1 MSTHPKHLLN
11 LVDLP
16 SAYVQDLVRDAR
28 RVRAEFRESGANRLL
43 KGRTAA
49 LFFEKPSLRTRVTFE
64 VAMTQTGGA
73 TVILDPASVSLGK
86 RESVHDAAK
95 SLSRWVDCIV
105 ARTFSQGLV
114 EELAHYATVPVINAL
129 TDEEHP
135 CQALAFGEML
145 LEKRGLDGQMH
156 DGLHGARVAFIGD
169 GNNVANSLAALAGH
183 CGMHFTLACPEGYEQ
198 PAGLIEK
205 VEALCRASGGSY
217 RQVRDPREAVRDAD
231 VIYTDVWVS
240 MGEEGQAAAKTAQ
253 FRDYQVNAALLAEA
267 PASCLVTHCL
277 PAHPGEEI
285 TQEVMDSDRYVA
297 FDEAE
302 NRLHAQKA
310 VLLKLITPSI

>member
-1 MSTHPKHLLN
+1 MTRHLLN
-11 LVDLP
+11 LVDQP
-16 SAYVQDLVRDAR
+16 TALVEELVHDAAR
-28 RVRAEFRESGANRLL
+28 LRAEFRASGPTDAL

-64 VAMTQTGGA
+64 VAMIQTGGA
-73 TVILDPASVSLGK
+73 AVVLDPNSISLGK

-105 ARTFSQGLV
+105 ARTFSQSLV
-114 EELAHYATVPVINAL
+114 DELAHHASVPVINAL

-135 CQALAFGEML
+135 CQALAFGQMV
-145 LEKRGLDGQMH
+145 LERRGSLR
-156 DGLHGARVAFIGD
+156 GARVAFVGD

-183 CGMHFTLACPEGYEQ
+183 CGMHFTLACPEGFEM
-198 PAGLIEK
+198 PAGLVRKAQE
-205 VEALCRASGGSY
+205 LCKATGGSV
-217 RQVRDPREAVRDAD
+217 RMTRDPADAVRDAD

-240 MGEEGQAAAKTAQ
+240 MGEEAQGAEKALKFQA
-253 FRDYQVNAALLAEA
+253 YQVNGALLASA
-267 PASCLVTHCL
+267 PADCVVTHCL

-285 TQEVMDSDRYVA
+285 TQEVMDSPRYVA

-310 VLLKLITPSI
+310 VLLKLIRG

>member
-1 MSTHPKHLLN
+1 MPRHLLN
-11 LVDLP
+11 LVDQP
-16 SAYVQDLVRDAR
+16 SALVEELVRDAAR
-28 RVRAEFRESGANRLL
+28 LHADFRAAGPSEALH
-43 KGRTAA
+43 GRTAA

-64 VAMTQTGGA
+64 VAMIQTGGS

-105 ARTFSQGLV
+105 ARTFTQALV
-114 EELAHYATVPVINAL
+114 DDLAHHASVPVINAL

-135 CQALAFGEML
+135 CQALAFGQMV
-145 LEKRGLDGQMH
+145 LERRGSLK
-156 DGLHGARVAFIGD
+156 GARVAFVGD

-183 CGMHFTLACPEGYEQ
+183 CGMHFTLACPKGYEQ
-198 PAGLIEK
+198 PAALLQK
-205 VEALCRASGGSY
+205 VEALCAVSGGSY
-217 RQVRDPREAVRDAD
+217 KQTYDPIEAVRDAD

-240 MGEEGQAAAKTAQ
+240 MGEEDQAVEKTKS
-253 FRDYQVNAALLAEA
+253 FHPYQVNAALLAAA
-267 PASCLVTHCL
+267 PATCVVTHCL

-285 TQEVMDSDRYVA
+285 TQEVMDSPRYVA

-310 VLLKLITPSI
+310 VLIHLISGK

>member
-1 MSTHPKHLLN
+1 MIRHLLN
-11 LVDLP
+11 LVDQPTAL
-16 SAYVQDLVRDAR
+16 VEELVRDAA
-28 RVRAEFRESGANRLL
+28 RVRAEFKKNGPSDAL

-64 VAMTQTGGA
+64 VAMIQTGGA
-73 TVILDPASVSLGK
+73 AVVLDPNSVSLGK

-105 ARTFSQGLV
+105 ARTFSQSLV
-114 EELAHYATVPVINAL
+114 DELAHHATVPVVNAL
-129 TDEEHP
+129 TDLEHP

-145 LEKRGLDGQMH
+145 LERRGELK
-156 DGLHGARVAFIGD
+156 GARVAFIGD

-183 CGMHFTLACPEGYEQ
+183 CGMHFTLACPEGFEM
-198 PAGLIEK
+198 PAELVK
-205 VEALCRASGGSY
+205 KADALCRATGGSV
-217 RQVRDPREAVRDAD
+217 RQVRDPREAARDAD
-231 VIYTDVWVS
+231 VLYTDVWVS
-240 MGEEGQAAAKTAQ
+240 MGEEGQAAEKTQ
-253 FRDYQVNAALLAEA
+253 VFRPYQINAALLAAA
-267 PASCLVTHCL
+267 PSECVVTHCL

-285 TQEVMDSDRYVA
+285 TQDVMESPRYVA

-310 VLLKLITPSI
+310 VLLKLIRG

>member
-1 MSTHPKHLLN
+1 MKPRHLLD
-11 LVDLP
+11 LVDQPTERVQALLR
-16 SAYVQDLVRDAR
+16 SAVEVRKNFKA
-28 RVRAEFRESGANRLL
+28 SGPTAQL

-64 VAMTQTGGA
+64 VAMIQTGGA
-73 TVILDPASVSLGK
+73 AIVLDPSSISLGK

-105 ARTFSQGLV
+105 ARTFSQSLV
-114 EELAHYATVPVINAL
+114 EELAKYASVPVINAL
-129 TDEEHP
+129 TDIEHP

-145 LEKRGLDGQMH
+145 LEKMNTLRG
-156 DGLHGARVAFIGD
+156 AKVVFIGD

-183 CGMHFTLACPEGYEQ
+183 CGMHFTLACPEGFEQ
-198 PAGLIEK
+198 PAGFLSK
-205 VEALCRASGGSY
+205 VSDLCRVSGGSY

-231 VIYTDVWVS
+231 ILYTDVWIS
-240 MGEEGQAAAKTAQ
+240 MGEEDQAEAKKKKFQ
-253 FRDYQVNAALLAEA
+253 GYQINTALLDLA
-267 PASCLVTHCL
+267 PSHCLVTHCL

-285 TQEVMDSDRYVA
+285 TEEVMNSPRYVC

-310 VLLKLITPSI
+310 VLLDVIPGN

>member
-1 MSTHPKHLLN
+1 MRHLLGLIHESSSHVES
-11 LVDLP
+11 LVQ
-16 SAYVQDLVRDAR
+16 AAVRAK
-28 RVRAEFRESGANRLL
+28 AEFRTLGPSDAL

-64 VAMTQTGGA
+64 VAMIQTGGA
-73 TVILDPASVSLGK
+73 AVVLDPSSVSLGK

-114 EELAHYATVPVINAL
+114 EELAQYASVPVINAL
-129 TDEEHP
+129 TDIEHP
-135 CQALAFGEML
+135 CQALAFGEMMV
-145 LEKRGLDGQMH
+145 EKRGALRD
-156 DGLHGARVAFIGD
+156 LKVAFIGD

-198 PAGLIEK
+198 PADFLTKVQGLCES
-205 VEALCRASGGSY
+205 SGGSY
-217 RQVRDPREAVRDAD
+217 RQVRDPREAVRDSD
-231 VIYTDVWVS
+231 VIYTDVWIS
-240 MGEEGQAAAKTAQ
+240 MGEEAVEDQKKKSFAS
-253 FRDYQVNAALLAEA
+253 YQVNDALLAAA
-267 PASCLVTHCL
+267 PSHCLITHCL

-285 TQEVMDSDRYVA
+285 TEAVMASSRYVA

-310 VLLKLITPSI
+310 VLLDLIRG

>member
-1 MSTHPKHLLN
+1 MPRHLLN
-11 LVDLP
+11 LVDQP
-16 SAYVQDLVRDAR
+16 SALVEELVRDAAR
-28 RVRAEFRESGANRLL
+28 LRAEFRASGPSGAL

-105 ARTFSQGLV
+105 ARTFTQALV
-114 EELAHYATVPVINAL
+114 DDLARHASVPVINAL

-135 CQALAFGEML
+135 CQALAFGQML
-145 LEKRGLDGQMH
+145 LERRGSLKD
-156 DGLHGARVAFIGD
+156 ARVAFVGD

-183 CGMHFTLACPEGYEQ
+183 CGMHFTLACPEGFEM
-198 PAGLIEK
+198 PAPLLKK
-205 VEALCRASGGSY
+205 VDALCRASGGSC
-217 RQVRDPREAVRDAD
+217 RQVRDPAEAVRDAD

-240 MGEEGQAAAKTAQ
+240 MGEEGQAAEKTKQ
-253 FRDYQVNAALLAEA
+253 FRAYQVNAALLAAA
-267 PASCLVTHCL
+267 PASCVVTHCL

-285 TQEVMDSDRYVA
+285 TQDIMDSPRYVA

-310 VLLKLITPSI
+310 VLLKLIGE

>member
-1 MSTHPKHLLN
+1 MKPKHLLDLLN
-11 LVDLP
+11 QPTERVEALLRAAVDGRKRFKASGP
-16 SAYVQDLVRDAR
+16 SD
-28 RVRAEFRESGANRLL
+28 EL

-64 VAMTQTGGA
+64 VAMIQTGGA
-73 TVILDPASVSLGK
+73 TVVLDPNSISLGK

-114 EELAHYATVPVINAL
+114 EELAQYAGVPVINAL
-129 TDEEHP
+129 TDIEHP

-145 LEKRGLDGQMH
+145 IEKTGSLRGKT
-156 DGLHGARVAFIGD
+156 VAFIGD

-183 CGMHFTLACPEGYEQ
+183 CGMHFVLACPEGFEQ
-198 PAGLIEK
+198 PAGFISK
-205 VEALCRASGGSY
+205 VADLCRVSGGSY

-231 VIYTDVWVS
+231 ILYTDVWIS
-240 MGEEGQAAAKTAQ
+240 MGEEDQAETKKQKFLA
-253 FRDYQVNAALLAEA
+253 YQINSALLAAA
-267 PASCLVTHCL
+267 PSHCLVTHCL
-277 PAHPGEEI
+277 PAHLGEEI
-285 TQEVMDSDRYVA
+285 TEEVMVSPRCVC

-310 VLLKLITPSI
+310 VLLDVIR